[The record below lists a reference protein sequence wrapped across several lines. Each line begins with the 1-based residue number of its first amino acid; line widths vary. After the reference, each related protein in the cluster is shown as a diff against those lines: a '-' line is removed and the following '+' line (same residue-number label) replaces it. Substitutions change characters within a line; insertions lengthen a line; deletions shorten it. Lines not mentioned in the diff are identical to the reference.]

1 MSVKASSLTLCQY
14 TDTMLSMPDAVG
26 TIASALAADH
36 KLPAAGTDAVILL
49 AIPTLWI
56 AGVVLLIVRKLRTR

>member
-1 MSVKASSLTLCQY
+1 MFL
-14 TDTMLSMPDAVG
+14 MPDTVG

-36 KLPAAGTDAVILL
+36 KLAAAGTDAVILL

>member
-1 MSVKASSLTLCQY
+1 
-14 TDTMLSMPDAVG
+14 MLSMPDAVG

-36 KLPAAGTDAVILL
+36 KLPVAGTDAVILL

>member
-1 MSVKASSLTLCQY
+1 MFL
-14 TDTMLSMPDAVG
+14 MPDAVG

-56 AGVVLLIVRKLRTR
+56 AGVFLFIVRKLRTR

>member
-1 MSVKASSLTLCQY
+1 
-14 TDTMLSMPDAVG
+14 MPDAVG

-36 KLPAAGTDAVILL
+36 KLAAAGTDAVILL